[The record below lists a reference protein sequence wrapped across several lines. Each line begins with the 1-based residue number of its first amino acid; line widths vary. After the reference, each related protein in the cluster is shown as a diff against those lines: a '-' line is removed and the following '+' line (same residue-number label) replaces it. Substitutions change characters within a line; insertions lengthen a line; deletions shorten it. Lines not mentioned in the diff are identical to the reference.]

1 MLPRSRLS
9 DALSQRPIRRQ
20 FHIAGPHNSQAA
32 APPTAAACT
41 AARSLLLRR
50 NPFDGVVPDRVH
62 QRTARLN
69 TTKVSDAAIADGLRE
84 RTSGVFLLRKKGCVA
99 HGGIDARRHKS

>member
-20 FHIAGPHNSQAA
+20 FHIAGPHNRQAA

-69 TTKVSDAAIADGLRE
+69 TTKVSDAAIAGRVSRKNRRCLPFEKEELRCTRWE
-84 RTSGVFLLRKKGCVA
+84 RCPA
-99 HGGIDARRHKS
+99 A